1 MVQKKRMEA
10 GAIVSE
16 KYFLFLKRKKKMQ
29 PFLFALRRK
38 KQIVHLRRSAEAFD
52 I

>member
-1 MVQKKRMEA
+1 MEA

-16 KYFLFLKRKKKMQ
+16 KIFPVSEKKEGKCNL
-29 PFLFALRRK
+29 FLFAPRRK